1 MDEVTAEIVRQWF
14 HKAEHDLQNIRNNL
28 AAENIPT
35 DTVCFHAQ
43 QAIEKLL
50 KGVLVANARNI
61 SKTHDLVKLLTD
73 VADILPELLTYEEQL
88 EEISEYGVGVRYP
101 DDFFEPTLEEAQY
114 AFQVAVEIETIILN
128 KITLEYNA

>member
-14 HKAEHDLQNIRNNL
+14 RKAEHDLQNIRNNL
-28 AAENIPT
+28 SAEIIPT

-50 KGVLVANARNI
+50 KAMLVANSRNI

-73 VADILPELLTYEEQL
+73 VADILPELLPYEEQL
-88 EEISEYGVGVRYP
+88 EDISEYGVGVRYP
-101 DDFFEPTLEEAQY
+101 DDFFEPTLDEARHAY
-114 AFQVAVEIETIILN
+114 EVALNIESIILN
-128 KITLEYNA
+128 RIKL

>member
-1 MDEVTAEIVRQWF
+1 MDEVTSEIVQQWLR
-14 HKAEHDLQNIRNNL
+14 KAGHDLQNIRNNL

-73 VADILPELLTYEEQL
+73 VADILPELLSYEDQL
-88 EEISEYGVGVRYP
+88 EDISEYGVGVRYP
-101 DDFFEPTLEEAQY
+101 DDFFEPTLEEARHAY
-114 AFQVAVEIETIILN
+114 EVALEIETIILN
-128 KITLEYNA
+128 KLKIRKQH

>member
-1 MDEVTAEIVRQWF
+1 MDEVTSEIVQQWLR
-14 HKAEHDLQNIRNNL
+14 KSGHDLQNIRNNL

-73 VADILPELLTYEEQL
+73 VADILPELLLYEDQL
-88 EEISEYGVGVRYP
+88 EDISEYGVGVRYP
-101 DDFFEPTLEEAQY
+101 DDFFEPTLEEARHAY
-114 AFQVAVEIETIILN
+114 EVALEIETIILN
-128 KITLEYNA
+128 KLQIRKQH